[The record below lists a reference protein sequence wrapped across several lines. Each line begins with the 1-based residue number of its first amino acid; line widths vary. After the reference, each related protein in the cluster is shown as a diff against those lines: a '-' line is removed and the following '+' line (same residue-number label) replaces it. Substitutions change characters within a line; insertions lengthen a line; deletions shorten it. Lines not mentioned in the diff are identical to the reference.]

1 MSMTL
6 PAFTPAQES
15 LFLTLSGRALDSRLP
30 HPFLGDPMAAE
41 ILLKTGYDPARFPT
55 MRSRLLD
62 PRTKVFDIAVR
73 AKRLD
78 EAVRR
83 FVARH
88 PEAVVLDLGAGLDN
102 RVFRVDPPSTVAW
115 YDVDLPEVVAVRE
128 QVVPHHAHA
137 HDVAADVTDERLLDD
152 VPTDRPAMIVTD
164 GLIPFLPQDGLVSL
178 LGRLTSHFPSGEL
191 ATNAYSTFAIWA
203 LLHLR
208 SLATIGGDVVN
219 PGFDDPHEPERWV
232 PGLTL
237 VEEIFLTR
245 APELAAMPL
254 AGRLAARLIA
264 GSDRLSRMGGT
275 TLLRYRF

>member
-15 LFLTLSGRALDSRLP
+15 LFLTLIGRALDSRLP
-30 HPFLGDPMAAE
+30 HPFLGDPMAAG
-41 ILLKTGYDPARFPT
+41 ILLKTGYDPATFPT

-102 RVFRVDPPSTVAW
+102 RAFRVDPPPTVAW
-115 YDVDLPEVVAVRE
+115 YDVDLPAVVAVRE
-128 QVVPHHAHA
+128 QVVPHHACA
-137 HDVAADVTDERLLDD
+137 HDVAADVTDERWLDD
-152 VPTDRPAMIVTD
+152 VPTDRPAMIVAD
-164 GLIPFLPQDGLVSL
+164 GLVPFLSQDDFVSL
-178 LGRLTSHFPSGEL
+178 LGRLTSHFPGGEL
-191 ATNAYSTFAIWA
+191 ATNAYTTFAIWA
-203 LLHLR
+203 LSHLR

-219 PGFDDPHEPERWV
+219 PGFDDPHEPERWG

-245 APELAAMPL
+245 APELAAMPP
-254 AGRLAARLIA
+254 AGRLTSRLIA
-264 GSDRLSRMGGT
+264 GSDRLSRMSGT
-275 TLLRYRF
+275 TVLRYRF